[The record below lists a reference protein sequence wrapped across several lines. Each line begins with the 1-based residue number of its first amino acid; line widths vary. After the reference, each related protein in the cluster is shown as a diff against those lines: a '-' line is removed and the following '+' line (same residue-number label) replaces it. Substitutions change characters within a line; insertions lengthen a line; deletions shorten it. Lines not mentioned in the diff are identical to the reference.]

1 MIQIKYKDGSTER
14 VRLEVEVSAKA
25 IYRKELMTEEY
36 VLLTFDTAELVNLRR
51 GDYIETGFGRFVIV
65 HLEKPKRNV
74 DGNGGYTYEQKFHA
88 PWERW
93 TTRKLFY
100 ARQRG
105 SEKAW
110 SMTQKPEY
118 FMQIVIDNILAA
130 GYGVFVAD
138 IDASLT
144 EMKLVQFDGDSIVA
158 GLNKIAEAWETE
170 WWVSDNVL
178 HLKKCEYGSPV
189 VFEEGDLIRN
199 MTRSDGQENDYIT
212 RLYAFGSTRNI
223 PTNYRKSEE
232 DGAVIESIVER
243 RLKLPEGTD
252 HIDAWPNLRKEDVV
266 EGVAIFDDVYPRRTG
281 TCRSISTEVYR
292 DEVKDDEH
300 PDGELVEWNAYRFKD
315 SGIKFKSDYIL
326 PDEELRLTFQSGAL
340 AGMDFAVVFNPDG
353 ADESSPEAQ
362 VWEIVRN
369 DTYGIELPND
379 KFHPE
384 EGDEYVLYGY
394 DTKMVSDLLIPRAE
408 QELLEETKKLLAKKC
423 VDSSTYTCETDKIRC
438 AGYTW
443 RKGRLEYERAD
454 EVDLDVGQ
462 SIELRS
468 DNYFSETGGCRVSR
482 VRAFEKRLDNKFA
495 ATYEVGETA
504 SYSKSKELDE
514 KVESLTIQN
523 AQVTALGCGVYLIKR
538 HDGTIPSDHNAY
550 SSLRAD
556 TEFLH
561 RGKQD
566 SASALIRF
574 LAGLEIGKYAL
585 GRAGAAIDAEGNAEV
600 ESLTARGVARV
611 GRRLDVGEYVP
622 GTSGA
627 SVWVDERGEAH
638 IETATITVNKKMTVK
653 EVEIQE
659 QTWVGGSQIISP
671 AGMTCAKVEEVRL
684 GGQVV
689 GWTCSF
695 RAADADGR
703 EVRNEFRVGDLARCE
718 TFNLVK
724 DAQGMTVNRYYW
736 RKVGSLGTHTDP
748 DGTKWHSV
756 VLSNIAGQYDPL
768 STCGPA
774 PGDRIITVGNDTDPD
789 RQNVIITASYGDGS
803 PYIYQYAGVDT
814 FSLAGKLRT
823 AISPSGN
830 VFTGRFL
837 MEAADGST
845 RDVAQSVSS
854 LQVQAD
860 GIMSKVG
867 MVSRN
872 LVPQGGRWDSNT
884 QECDIET
891 LPGQGGFRAE
901 EAARLSEWQSFR
913 CEVDSSLFRPSTD
926 YILTLYAMFQDEEEG
941 SVVSSAEMAFRAGV
955 LDVTHGV
962 RLCPWASPDVKIL
975 TPGEY
980 VPLTFRLRSASSIP
994 AQKMFLQFIIRDW
1007 EGRTGL
1013 LRLDFREIKLEE
1025 GSVATPWVPAD
1036 KDIVSVVAQQA
1047 DRIDMAV
1054 KVDGKER
1061 AGLTLDAEEGITLAA
1076 DKVRVKNGGLTAAL
1090 FANGILNADLMQV
1103 GKLATIVGGQKRIT
1117 VSEHD
1122 DGFIRFYHEDG
1133 ATVAMKLGLDIVSL
1147 ESQQAITPIL
1157 PQSASAGGES
1167 AKAATDTSV
1176 VLKPTL
1182 KGKPAMAQ
1190 VFDEDGKLTWVLF
1203 LDGPVTPD
1211 TQTYSWRTWSLV
1223 RETAQNSALLKTTAA
1238 VKAQEY
1244 WQFKVKSGITSD
1256 YSPYRDR
1263 LFIKKMS
1270 DTDFT
1275 SAASYYVPDGRYFY
1289 PSAELALATVTNP
1302 VTKHIRRYYDVVSGK
1317 MTSGQMD
1324 VSEN

>member
-1 MIQIKYKDGSTER
+1 MLIKIYDRSGDFKAEVAPADSSTQTKRIQGDNLLTLSFTHHKHITLDVYDYVDFMGERYWLCEAYRPVQKSTMEWVYDIKLYGIESLLRNFLVVKHIDNEEDPVFTLTAPPREHVAMIVRCMNNGSGSVSDWKVGQVDGTENIVIDYFGKYCDEALKEIAEKVGAEAWVEGQTVNICRCEHGDRIVLGYDKGLTGIDPDKADNVKFYTRLYPVGSSCNIDPEKYGHTRLQLPDGKKYIEVNADKYGRVDHYEDAAFADIYPRRIGEVSSVRSEVKTGEDGKPFTIYYFRDDNLTFDPNDYEIGGLVKRVSFQEGSELAGLGDEDNGTYFFEANFDSDTREFEIITIWPYDDDTQLPGGNLIPKVHDKYILWNLRMPDEYYALAENEFLTAVNKYNADHSLDISVFKCSTDHVWIEENDADLFVGRR
-14 VRLEVEVSAKA
+14 VRLESEQLFPGTG
-25 IYRKELMTEEY
+25 YRDSRIIGISRK
-36 VLLTFDTAELVNLRR
+36 VNLPSSMDIEI
-51 GDYIETGFGRFVIV
+51 GDALGR
-65 HLEKPKRNV
+65 
-74 DGNGGYTYEQKFHA
+74 TTWQKFSDSISGA
-88 PWERW
+88 RS
-93 TTRKLFY
+93 Y
-100 ARQRG
+100 AMSAVSSISVPDMIR
-105 SEKAW
+105 
-110 SMTQKPEY
+110 T
-118 FMQIVIDNILAA
+118 
-130 GYGVFVAD
+130 
-138 IDASLT
+138 
-144 EMKLVQFDGDSIVA
+144 GDS
-158 GLNKIAEAWETE
+158 TRPT
-170 WWVSDNVL
+170 DNNL
-178 HLKKCEYGSPV
+178 FS
-189 VFEEGDLIRN
+189 
-199 MTRSDGQENDYIT
+199 
-212 RLYAFGSTRNI
+212 A
-223 PTNYRKSEE
+223 
-232 DGAVIESIVER
+232 R
-243 RLKLPEGTD
+243 R
-252 HIDAWPNLRKEDVV
+252 
-266 EGVAIFDDVYPRRTG
+266 
-281 TCRSISTEVYR
+281 
-292 DEVKDDEH
+292 
-300 PDGELVEWNAYRFKD
+300 
-315 SGIKFKSDYIL
+315 
-326 PDEELRLTFQSGAL
+326 AL
-340 AGMDFAVVFNPDG
+340 AEGLSKKVPDK
-353 ADESSPEAQ
+353 AA
-362 VWEIVRN
+362 
-369 DTYGIELPND
+369 
-379 KFHPE
+379 
-384 EGDEYVLYGY
+384 
-394 DTKMVSDLLIPRAE
+394 
-408 QELLEETKKLLAKKC
+408 AKI
-423 VDSSTYTCETDKIRC
+423 SF
-438 AGYTW
+438 
-443 RKGRLEYERAD
+443 
-454 EVDLDVGQ
+454 LD
-462 SIELRS
+462 
-468 DNYFSETGGCRVSR
+468 
-482 VRAFEKRLDNKFA
+482 
-495 ATYEVGETA
+495 
-504 SYSKSKELDE
+504 
-514 KVESLTIQN
+514 
-523 AQVTALGCGVYLIKR
+523 
-538 HDGTIPSDHNAY
+538 
-550 SSLRAD
+550 
-556 TEFLH
+556 
-561 RGKQD
+561 
-566 SASALIRF
+566 
-574 LAGLEIGKYAL
+574 GLESGRYVP

-600 ESLTARGVARV
+600 GSLTARGVARV
-611 GRRLDVGEYVP
+611 GRRLDVGEYLP

-653 EVEIQE
+653 EVKIQE
-659 QTWVGGSQIISP
+659 QTWVGGSQINSP

-684 GGQVV
+684 GGLVV

-703 EVRNEFRVGDLARCE
+703 EVRNEFKFGDLARCE

-756 VLSNIAGQYDPL
+756 VLSNIAGQYDSL

-860 GIMSKVG
+860 GIMGKVG

-884 QECDIET
+884 QECDMET

-913 CEVDSSLFRPSTD
+913 CEVDSSLFKPSTD

-962 RLCPWASPDVKIL
+962 SLCPWASPDVKIL

-994 AQKMFLQFIIRDW
+994 AQKMYLQFIIRDW

-1147 ESQQAITPIL
+1147 ESQQAITPIR
-1157 PQSASAGGES
+1157 PQSAPAGGES
-1167 AKAATDTSV
+1167 AKATTDTSV
-1176 VLKPTL
+1176 VLRPTL

-1223 RETAQNSALLKTTAA
+1223 RETAQNSALLKTTAP

-1244 WQFKVKSGITSD
+1244 WQFKVKSGVTSD